1 MLSEYCNISFAGGE
15 NIFAVVSAL
24 FFMGLMGGAFHCT
37 FMCGPFVATQV
48 NNTLAAD
55 KKSSFNEF
63 TRLKGALL
71 LPYHLGRITT
81 YVLLGALIASIAGG
95 IQLAWQGVTSWLLL
109 VAGILIIFSVIP
121 KSTKIIPLKFTLF
134 TNKLSKITLPLM
146 KNPTGKNGYFLGVLL
161 GLLPC
166 GMLYAAFSAAAATA
180 SPFYGGLA
188 MLAFALGTIPALFAT
203 GLFSAMALNGIKKS
217 KTLVFTKGATALS
230 GIWLCAIAL
239 NQLF

>member
-1 MLSEYCNISFAGGE
+1 MLSQYCNISFSGGE
-15 NIFAVVSAL
+15 NLFAVISAL
-24 FFMGLMGGAFHCT
+24 FFMGLMGGVFHCA

-48 NNTLAAD
+48 NNTLSSD
-55 KKSSFNEF
+55 KSAHFSEF

-95 IQLAWQGVTSWLLL
+95 VQLAWQGVTSWLLL
-109 VAGILIIFSVIP
+109 VAGILIILSVLP
-121 KSTKIIPLKFTLF
+121 NNTKLIPLKFTKL
-134 TNKLSKITLPLM
+134 TNLLSKITLPFM

-180 SPFYGGLA
+180 SPLYGSLA
-188 MLAFALGTIPALFAT
+188 MLAFALGTVPALFAT
-203 GLFSAMALNGIKKS
+203 GLFSAMAVNSIKS
-217 KTLVFTKGATALS
+217 KTQVFTKGATALS

-239 NQLF
+239 TKIL